1 MPVAPTKALTYRS
14 YKRWDWGRR
23 GEKTNRS
30 QAVVDRGDHQRVAHP
45 DGASRCESCEK
56 ERSRS
61 SEDQANSMAQVHAP
75 RFCDRLSFSA
85 GRRRSLTPAA
95 TRHHFI
101 TGAQKNTVFGPAGP
115 YDEST
120 ERNGDRCPSARRSGE
135 GRAARSQTSESGSQQ
150 RGQALLTCGVVH
162 ERLELGARSG
172 GCSARHVLR
181 RGRGRREEEGERE
194 RKRANQRARPT
205 NDFIGTPCSQPSH
218 SRAEIDP

>member
-23 GEKTNRS
+23 GGKTNRS
-30 QAVVDRGDHQRVAHP
+30 QAVVDWGDHQRVPHP
-45 DGASRCESCEK
+45 DGAGRCESCEK
-56 ERSRS
+56 QESRW
-61 SEDQANSMAQVHAP
+61 SEDQASSMAQVHAP

-135 GRAARSQTSESGSQQ
+135 GRAARSQTSESSS
-150 RGQALLTCGVVH
+150 REHRQALLTCGVVH
-162 ERLELGARSG
+162 ERLELGARRSAVPAYALERPTCFATRERETRG
-172 GCSARHVLR
+172 GGGGEGKKAGEPACSAD
-181 RGRGRREEEGERE
+181 
-194 RKRANQRARPT
+194 K
-205 NDFIGTPCSQPSH
+205 
-218 SRAEIDP
+218 